1 MFVCLFVIV
10 FVWNINC
17 IYLDDEAAPVPVSDA
32 APVPDAAAA
41 AEVSAAAGAGPGAG
55 PGGG

>member
-1 MFVCLFVIV
+1 MFVCWFVIV

-32 APVPDAAAA
+32 APVPVAAA
-41 AEVSAAAGAGPGAG
+41 AEVSAAAGPGAG

>member
-32 APVPDAAAA
+32 APVPVAAA
-41 AEVSAAAGAGPGAG
+41 AEVSAAAGPGAG